1 MKLIA
6 MPNLTCWM
14 IAGGVSA
21 SLLVVQGV
29 TQAQSVED
37 VARIASAISVKIES
51 GDRTVQGSGIILQK
65 QGDLYTVLTVAHV
78 VKAGGSF
85 RVTTAIDN
93 QNYSAIASSLKQAKT
108 DLDLAV
114 LQFRSQKDYRAAK
127 IGNSNLLKQ
136 GASVYVGGFPAPT
149 QTITRSVFVFR
160 EGRVTAN
167 ADRAFSKGYSLVYS
181 NSTLPGMS
189 GGPVLN
195 KTGELVA
202 IHGQGDRSADKQ
214 KTDFNLGI
222 PINRLRLVAKD
233 LGLRSDVSLAS
244 LPANSAPKADDYY
257 ISANNKEDANDYRG
271 ALADYDQAITLSP
284 KYAEA
289 YSNRGNLRVNRLNDP
304 LGALADFNL
313 AIASSRNP
321 TTTAT
326 ALSRRGTLKGVKL
339 NDVAGAAA
347 DFDRAIQLDPSNFR
361 IYINR
366 GGLKADRLR
375 DPQGALADYNQG
387 IALNPNYP
395 LSYKNRGNLKM
406 NQLEDF
412 PGALADYNQAIS
424 LNPKYAEVYN
434 NRGILKATKLNDP
447 QGALQ
452 DYSKA
457 LAINPQMV
465 QAYYN
470 RGKLRKDQLADNA
483 GAISDFRA
491 AAKIYQQQGN
501 TKLLQQCINQL
512 RALGS
517 IE

>member
-1 MKLIA
+1 
-6 MPNLTCWM
+6 MPNLICW
-14 IAGGVSA
+14 IVACGVST
-21 SLLVVQGV
+21 SLLVVQSV
-29 TQAQSVED
+29 AQAQSVEEI
-37 VARIASAISVKIES
+37 AKIASAISVKIES
-51 GDRTVQGSGIILQK
+51 SDRSVQGSGIILQK

-85 RVTTAIDN
+85 QVTTASDN
-93 QNYSAIASSLKQAKT
+93 QKYSAISSSLQQAKT

-114 LQFRSQKDYRAAK
+114 LQFRSQHNYQAAK

-136 GASVYVGGFPAPT
+136 GVNVYVAGFPAPT

-202 IHGQGDRSADKQ
+202 IHGQGDRSTDGQ

-222 PINRLRLVAKD
+222 PINRLRLVAQD
-233 LGLRSDVSLAS
+233 LGLRSGGIMAS

-271 ALADYDQAITLSP
+271 ALEDYDRAITLSP

-313 AIASSRNP
+313 AIASGRNP
-321 TTTAT
+321 ATTAT
-326 ALSRRGTLKGVKL
+326 ALSRRGNLKGTKL

-347 DFDRAIQLDPSNFR
+347 DFDRAIQLDPNNFR

-366 GGLKADRLR
+366 GGLKAGKLR

-387 IALNPNYP
+387 IALNPNHP

-406 NQLEDF
+406 NRLNDF
-412 PGALADYNQAIS
+412 SGALADYNQAIF

-452 DYSKA
+452 DYGMA

-470 RGKLRKDQLADNA
+470 RGRLKKEQLADKA
-483 GAISDFRA
+483 GAIRDFRA

-512 RALGS
+512 RALGT